1 MERVCAGQGG
11 AGEATLW
18 PWQGG
23 SAPGPG
29 SQRPRVCFCLR
40 AATLSCCLQVS
51 HCLFLFSAK
60 QLGISF
66 WQGWWECLFL
76 ACIHRLALTSL
87 CISKFYRSRKRD
99 W

>member
-29 SQRPRVCFCLR
+29 KPEAQGLLLPEGGDAVLLPASFSLSIPVLCQ
-40 AATLSCCLQVS
+40 AARN
-51 HCLFLFSAK
+51 
-60 QLGISF
+60 
-66 WQGWWECLFL
+66 LFL
-76 ACIHRLALTSL
+76 ARVAGMSVLSL
-87 CISKFYRSRKRD
+87 YTQASLN
-99 W
+99 